1 MEAHKEIQKHDQLKY
16 QGLKKKAIKVELKIA
31 CSLTFGEH
39 ATF

>member
-31 CSLTFGEH
+31 RAGFLFSYFW
-39 ATF
+39 